1 MLADRPSRRR
11 FLHSLGAMAVL
22 GLAGCVESP
31 TGDVATSASEQSTPT
46 TNTTVENQVDEPA
59 TDDRSRYADV
69 YRAVSDS
76 VVQIRVITPFGT
88 AGTGSGFVYDE
99 RHLVTNEHV
108 VSNAE
113 ELYVRYPSTG
123 WREASVVGTDSDSD
137 LAVLSVDEHPP
148 AAGSLSLVEDEPA
161 VGTEVVAIGNPY
173 GLSGSVSAGIVSGV
187 DRTLSSPGEFSI
199 PDTIQTDAAVNP
211 GNSGGP
217 LVNLEGE
224 VVGVISAGQGDNI
237 GLAISSALTRKVV
250 PALIET
256 GSYEHPYLGIRLLDV
271 TPAVAEAND
280 LSEASGVYV
289 TDVIEGDPSDGV
301 LQGATDETV
310 VNGQSIPVGG
320 DVITHIEGEPTPT
333 SQQLGSVLALE
344 TQVGQP
350 ATIRVLR
357 DGATET
363 LEVTIGSR
371 SEAE

>member
-1 MLADRPSRRR
+1 
-11 FLHSLGAMAVL
+11 MAVL

-31 TGDVATSASEQSTPT
+31 TGDVATSASEQSAPT

-69 YRAVSDS
+69 YRSVSDS

-237 GLAISSALTRKVV
+237 GLAISSALTRNVV

-289 TDVIEGDPSDGV
+289 TETIEGDPSDGV
-301 LQGATDETV
+301 LQGATEETV

>member
-1 MLADRPSRRR
+1 MPADRPSRRR

-31 TGDVATSASEQSTPT
+31 TGDVATSASEQSAPT
-46 TNTTVENQVDEPA
+46 TNTTVENQGDEPA

-69 YRAVSDS
+69 YRSVSDS

-289 TDVIEGDPSDGV
+289 TETIEGDPSDGV
-301 LQGATDETV
+301 LQGATEETV

>member
-1 MLADRPSRRR
+1 MPADRPSRRR

-69 YRAVSDS
+69 YRTVSDS

>member
-1 MLADRPSRRR
+1 MPADRPSRRR

-31 TGDVATSASEQSTPT
+31 TGDVATSASEQSAPT

-69 YRAVSDS
+69 YRSVSDS

-148 AAGSLSLVEDEPA
+148 AAGSLSLVADEPA

-289 TDVIEGDPSDGV
+289 TETIEGDPSDGV
-301 LQGATDETV
+301 LQGATEETV